1 MVFRNMWLSIPQP
14 FCIQSVVNMSKGRYN
29 AVRKY
34 GNLDLAFHAS
44 HIQYDVLLLDFRI
57 RIEFFQ
63 ST

>member
-1 MVFRNMWLSIPQP
+1 MAFNTTTFLYM
-14 FCIQSVVNMSKGRYN
+14 SVVNMSKGRYN
-29 AVRKY
+29 TFRKY
-34 GNLDLAFHAS
+34 ENLDLAFHAS

>member
-1 MVFRNMWLSIPQP
+1 M
-14 FCIQSVVNMSKGRYN
+14 SVVNVSKGRYN

>member
-1 MVFRNMWLSIPQP
+1 M
-14 FCIQSVVNMSKGRYN
+14 SVVNMSKGRYN
-29 AVRKY
+29 ALRKY
-34 GNLDLAFHAS
+34 ENLDLAFHAS